1 MALLSFDEIRAKVAT
16 EVKTED
22 VEVPSL
28 GGSVRISRL
37 GAEHK
42 ISLGLQ
48 YQSYPRT
55 ADGKKLANSA
65 DIAEFNML
73 LLAASIVDESGGHPF
88 ATPYGREVLNGID
101 PSDLMMLANRAVTL
115 NGMDKSDPLQDAKK
129 NLSEALNGNSLSLS
143 AENSADHSSTPT
155 ISSPA

>member
-37 GAEHK
+37 GAEQK
-42 ISLGLQ
+42 IALGLQ

-55 ADGKKLANSA
+55 ADGKRLANSA

-88 ATPYGREVLNGID
+88 ANAYGREVLNGID
-101 PSDLMMLANRAVTL
+101 PSDLMMLANCAVTL
-115 NGMDKSDPLQDAKK
+115 NGMDKDPLEDAKK
-129 NLSEALNGNSLSLS
+129 NLSEAPSGNSPSPSVESL
-143 AENSADHSSTPT
+143 ADHSSTPT
-155 ISSPA
+155 ICSPV